1 MDHAYPL
8 EDLGGSANSLPII
21 NFKKFNVPIRGIM
34 KLSENLPNIFRS
46 HHDDDSLKKSSK
58 KINFIL
64 PLSGRHDIFVR
75 FMKNYESVCLIS
87 DKQTSIIITLY
98 DDKKYPS
105 DFEKTINLVNLY
117 SRKYPYSEIKLVN
130 ISDSQFS
137 RGLSLEKGI
146 EKCKDDDLLFFIDV
160 DIVFNAESL
169 QRIRLNTVKQHTA
182 YFPIVYSEYDP
193 MVVNNIEYN
202 TVKSKHFNQNS
213 VVSSDYFDGKTY
225 HDTNSVNHIDHENSD
240 DYGYFRQFGFG
251 IASVYKSDFVSVGG
265 FNTEIKGWGLEDV
278 HLFEKFVQSNISIFR
293 AVDKG
298 LVHVFHP
305 VYCDK
310 NLDVTQYQMCVGTRT
325 NTFGSTKHMT
335 IYIFNHQELL
345 PKVKINSDS
354 DKSKVVPSNR

>member
-1 MDHAYPL
+1 MDYDVDHVYPL
-8 EDLGGSANSLPII
+8 EDLGGSANSIPII
-21 NFKKFNVPIRGIM
+21 NFKKFNVPIRGLM
-34 KLSENLPNIFRS
+34 KLGENLPNIFKSRQ
-46 HHDDDSLKKSSK
+46 DDEGSSK

-64 PLSGRHDIFVR
+64 PLSGRYDIFVR
-75 FMKNYESVCLIS
+75 FMKNYENVCLIS

-98 DDKKYPS
+98 DDKRYPS
-105 DFEKTINLVNLY
+105 DFEKTINLVNSY
-117 SRKYPYSEIKLVN
+117 TRKYPYSEIKVVIVN
-130 ISDSQFS
+130 DSQFS
-137 RGLSLEKGI
+137 RGLSLERGI

-169 QRIRLNTVKQHTA
+169 QRIRLNTVKHHTA

-193 MVVNNIEYN
+193 SVVNNDDYN
-202 TVKSKHFNQNS
+202 VVKSRHVNKIS
-213 VVSSDYFDGKTY
+213 VVPSDDLDENP
-225 HDTNSVNHIDHENSD
+225 HSINHIDHINSD

-251 IASVYKSDFVSVGG
+251 IASVYKNDFVSVGG

-278 HLFEKFVQSNISIFR
+278 HLFDKFVQSNISIFR

-298 LVHVFHP
+298 LVHIFHP

-335 IYIFNHQELL
+335 IYIFNHQNLL
-345 PKVKINSDS
+345 PNAKTESDS
-354 DKSKVVPSNR
+354 DKPKVVPPSR